1 MSHQVRTLPG
11 RGNRASPK
19 AGLAPKS
26 ALLGRGSHLPA
37 PFPAFPRLSWPR
49 KIVVDCR
56 NVCTKAM
63 IASHRGMTNGNT
75 QALNYNGRINT
86 GVVLGKS
93 GNSTAFTTVPRS
105 NYPREGR
112 KAGFGGEY
120 ARGGV
125 RSSWVGGGLVGGLE
139 LASAKAYRVYSRPQC
154 ARLVLIY
161 RIRRLHSEAPQ

>member
-1 MSHQVRTLPG
+1 MVSFLFKLSVSGFLTIMENKVRTLPG

-26 ALLGRGSHLPA
+26 ALLGRGSHWPA
-37 PFPAFPRLSWPR
+37 PFPAFSRLSWLR

-63 IASHRGMTNGNT
+63 ISSHRGMTNGNT
-75 QALNYNGRINT
+75 QTFNDDGRNDT

-93 GNSTAFTTVPRS
+93 GNSTAFTMVPRS
-105 NYPREGR
+105 NYPRPGR
-112 KAGFGGEY
+112 SAGFGGED

-139 LASAKAYRVYSRPQC
+139 LASAKAYRVFR
-154 ARLVLIY
+154 VLSS
-161 RIRRLHSEAPQ
+161 LD